1 MTIAWFLQVFPWLW
15 TLRIRRYMRLYGDG
29 RSGHS
34 LRWNGQPLK
43 CSGFPV
49 LLPIPFSPVQR
60 ARKFSAVLG
69 TTSAKSSNTIRP
81 AAKRKK
87 TSGMNHQIVS
97 LIFSY
102 ARDIHFFLIT
112 FFFFFLLNPYD
123 LFVHYLICQSDHI
136 ESALHNKKSTVFYKA
151 VTVTEE

>member
-1 MTIAWFLQVFPWLW
+1 MKLKKRRVWHYRERKCILYNNFHKFSRPRNDNGLISPGFSMVVW

-87 TSGMNHQIVS
+87 KHQEWIIRLFHWS
-97 LIFSY
+97 LFMHKIFL
-102 ARDIHFFLIT
+102 FFYIY
-112 FFFFFLLNPYD
+112 F
-123 LFVHYLICQSDHI
+123 I
-136 ESALHNKKSTVFYKA
+136 
-151 VTVTEE
+151 

>member
-1 MTIAWFLQVFPWLW
+1 MKLKKRRVWHYRERKCILYNNFHKFSRPRNDNCLISPGFSMVVW

-81 AAKRKK
+81 AAKKK
-87 TSGMNHQIVS
+87 KNTRNESS
-97 LIFSY
+97 DCFTDLYLCTRYYIFFNIY
-102 ARDIHFFLIT
+102 FI
-112 FFFFFLLNPYD
+112 
-123 LFVHYLICQSDHI
+123 
-136 ESALHNKKSTVFYKA
+136 
-151 VTVTEE
+151 

>member
-1 MTIAWFLQVFPWLW
+1 MSGANCYNFKLYLIYKCLKKKKHCTFTNYTLASMKWKSLELDITEKESIYYIVISIDFPGLEMTIAWFLQVFQWLCEPCAVDH
-15 TLRIRRYMRLYGDG
+15 YMRLHRNG

-43 CSGFPV
+43 CIGFPV

-81 AAKRKK
+81 AATR
-87 TSGMNHQIVS
+87 
-97 LIFSY
+97 
-102 ARDIHFFLIT
+102 
-112 FFFFFLLNPYD
+112 
-123 LFVHYLICQSDHI
+123 
-136 ESALHNKKSTVFYKA
+136 
-151 VTVTEE
+151 